1 MQGLRA
7 VTLLKRDSNTGA
19 FLWNLRNCK
28 KNYFEEDLQTTVFCS
43 SSFKLDLVDLTVF
56 PNSNL
61 RLAKINKPLTTVC
74 VSKFSRFCSHA
85 SSFLRYQAQK
95 LQNSVFFI
103 HFPWIDVKSKRC
115 FGGLSLISIILR
127 EYCENNIKTFWY
139 YSYEN
144 KLIIS
149 WKIVR
154 FFFFFLRSFKAFP
167 LIRLYLFS

>member
-1 MQGLRA
+1 MLSCEICEIF
-7 VTLLKRDSNTGA
+7 KNT
-19 FLWNLRNCK
+19 
-28 KNYFEEDLQTTVFCS
+28 YFEEHLPTTAFSS

-56 PNSNL
+56 LDSNL

-95 LQNSVFFI
+95 LQNFVFFI
-103 HFPWIDVKSKRC
+103 HFQWIDFKSNRC
-115 FGGLSLISIILR
+115 FGGNSLISIILW

-149 WKIVR
+149 WKIKR
-154 FFFFFLRSFKAFP
+154 LFFLRLFKAFP
-167 LIRLYLFS
+167 PIRLYLFS

>member
-1 MQGLRA
+1 MKLA
-7 VTLLKRDSNTGA
+7 K
-19 FLWNLRNCK
+19 FKK

-43 SSFKLDLVDLTVF
+43 SSFNLDLVDLTVF
-56 PNSNL
+56 PNSNF

-95 LQNSVFFI
+95 LQNFVFFI
-103 HFPWIDVKSKRC
+103 HCQWIDVKSNRC
-115 FGGLSLISIILR
+115 FGGLSLISIILW

-139 YSYEN
+139 YSYKN

-154 FFFFFLRSFKAFP
+154 FFVLFLRLFKASP

>member
-1 MQGLRA
+1 MLSCEICEIF
-7 VTLLKRDSNTGA
+7 KNT
-19 FLWNLRNCK
+19 
-28 KNYFEEDLQTTVFCS
+28 YFEEHLPTTAFSS

-74 VSKFSRFCSHA
+74 LSKFSRFCSHT
-85 SSFLRYQAQK
+85 SSLLRYQAQK
-95 LQNSVFFI
+95 LRNFVFFI
-103 HFPWIDVKSKRC
+103 HFQWTDVKSKRC

-127 EYCENNIKTFWY
+127 EYCENNMKTFWY

-144 KLIIS
+144 KLVIS

-154 FFFFFLRSFKAFP
+154 SIFFEIIQSV
-167 LIRLYLFS
+167 STST

>member
-1 MQGLRA
+1 MFSYEICEIF
-7 VTLLKRDSNTGA
+7 KNT
-19 FLWNLRNCK
+19 
-28 KNYFEEDLQTTVFCS
+28 YFEEHLQTTAFSS

-56 PNSNL
+56 PDSNL

-95 LQNSVFFI
+95 LQNFVFFI
-103 HFPWIDVKSKRC
+103 HFQWIDFKSNRC
-115 FGGLSLISIILR
+115 FGGNSLISIILW
-127 EYCENNIKTFWY
+127 EYCENNIKTFWH

-144 KLIIS
+144 KPIIS

-154 FFFFFLRSFKAFP
+154 LIYFEIIRSFPTYRITFI
-167 LIRLYLFS
+167 LIRIYGRIS

>member
-1 MQGLRA
+1 MLSCEICEIF
-7 VTLLKRDSNTGA
+7 KNT
-19 FLWNLRNCK
+19 
-28 KNYFEEDLQTTVFCS
+28 YFEEHLPTTAFSS

-56 PNSNL
+56 LDSNL

-95 LQNSVFFI
+95 LQNFVFFI
-103 HFPWIDVKSKRC
+103 HFQWIDVKSNRC
-115 FGGLSLISIILR
+115 LGGLSLISIILW

-149 WKIVR
+149 WKIKR
-154 FFFFFLRSFKAFP
+154 LFFFE
-167 LIRLYLFS
+167 II

>member
-1 MQGLRA
+1 MFSYEIC
-7 VTLLKRDSNTGA
+7 KSFKNT
-19 FLWNLRNCK
+19 
-28 KNYFEEDLQTTVFCS
+28 YFEEHLQTTAFSS

-56 PNSNL
+56 PDSNL

-127 EYCENNIKTFWY
+127 EYCENNMKTFWY

-144 KLIIS
+144 KLVIS

-154 FFFFFLRSFKAFP
+154 SIFFEIIQSV
-167 LIRLYLFS
+167 STST

>member
-1 MQGLRA
+1 MFSYEIC
-7 VTLLKRDSNTGA
+7 KIFKNT
-19 FLWNLRNCK
+19 
-28 KNYFEEDLQTTVFCS
+28 YFEEHLPTTAFNS
-43 SSFKLDLVDLTVF
+43 FSFKIDLVDLTVF
-56 PNSNL
+56 PDSNL

-95 LQNSVFFI
+95 LQNFVFFI
-103 HFPWIDVKSKRC
+103 HFQWIDVKSNRC
-115 FGGLSLISIILR
+115 FGGLSLISIILW

-154 FFFFFLRSFKAFP
+154 LSFFEIIQSVPTIKIIFI
-167 LIRLYLFS
+167 LIRIYVTIS